1 MKLPYSIILHLKLH
15 YNNFFFFFCFIFLS
29 VWKGITTAKKAREEE
44 ESCVLKSPAYPAT
57 QVTTYPEDTSVLQ
70 TEPSQR
76 EEPINFKCTNLGT
89 RSVDVA
95 AQTSAD
101 WFTMYL
107 CCLQCTY
114 LYKHTF
120 RVSFTLEVGMWMK
133 EDEML
138 CLQCY
143 GVWSGWPEQINAFV
157 SQKHYLTGL

>member
-1 MKLPYSIILHLKLH
+1 MNMLLETRKVVKKYIMKQTNKKKKQMKLPYSIILQLKLH
-15 YNNFFFFFCFIFLS
+15 YNNFFFFCFIFLS

-101 WFTMYL
+101 
-107 CCLQCTY
+107 
-114 LYKHTF
+114 
-120 RVSFTLEVGMWMK
+120 
-133 EDEML
+133 
-138 CLQCY
+138 
-143 GVWSGWPEQINAFV
+143 
-157 SQKHYLTGL
+157 